1 MARPTTKVGN
11 IVTDPEL
18 RFSTKGTAWTR
29 FRLAFTPWDPETK
42 KMDKERTEFYTVR
55 AFRDL
60 AEHVCESL
68 GKGDRVIVQ
77 GDGETEEYTKNDGT
91 PGKQKV
97 ILANAV
103 GAELR
108 FATVDINRIK
118 RTATVASYAK
128 TDPYDEE
135 PF

>member
-18 RFSTKGTAWTR
+18 RFSDKGTAWTR
-29 FRLAFTPWDPETK
+29 FRLAYTPYNAETK
-42 KMDKERTEFYTVR
+42 KMTKDNTEFYTVR
-55 AFRDL
+55 VFRNL

-68 GKGDRVIVQ
+68 SKGNRVIVQ
-77 GDGETEEYTKNDGT
+77 GDGEVEEYTKNDGT
-91 PGKQKV
+91 AGKQKI

-108 FATVDINRIK
+108 FATVVVNRIK
-118 RTATVASYAK
+118 RSDKVEASDTSA
-128 TDPYDEE
+128 DDSEE